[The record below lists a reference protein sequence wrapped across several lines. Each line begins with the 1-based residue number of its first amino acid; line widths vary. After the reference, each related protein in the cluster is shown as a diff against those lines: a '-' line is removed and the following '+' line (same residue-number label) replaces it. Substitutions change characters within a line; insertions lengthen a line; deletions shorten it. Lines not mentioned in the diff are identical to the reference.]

1 MSKFFAQ
8 MRARLPELSMVAI
21 ASLVVTGLIV
31 SIRQSGGLQVLELAA
46 YDRLM
51 QLRPGQGPDH
61 RLLVV
66 GITEADIKAQN
77 HWPMMDQV
85 LERLLGQLERYQ
97 PRAIGLDIYRDLP
110 VGTGQA
116 GLIARLKHSDRIF
129 VITKIGTQNDLAIAP
144 PPGIAVSQIGFND
157 VVVDPGGVI
166 RRNLL
171 FQAGDKGP
179 LFSFSLRLALRYLQD
194 QGITAAA
201 SPDNPSHM
209 KLGPTVFT
217 PLQPDD
223 GSYVEMDTQGYQIL
237 LNYRSARHSI
247 PMVTLTQVLQNR
259 VDPRLIRNRII
270 LVGTTAESGKDFF
283 YTPYSSGLTDQQRM
297 PGVVI
302 HAQMVSQF
310 LDAALGK
317 RRLFWFWTEAAEM
330 LWIAGWAIAGGLLAW
345 QIRHPLVLALSAG
358 VALALLVGLCYWLF
372 LQAGW
377 IPLVPAA
384 LALVGTGGSV
394 ITYTAQ
400 QAQQQQQ
407 MVMRLLGQN
416 TSPEIAETLW
426 QRRDDLLKDGKLSG
440 QKLIATLL
448 FTDLKGF
455 SAISERLPPEA
466 LLDWLNEYLEE
477 LTQVVQSHQG
487 VINKFT
493 GDGLMAVFGVP
504 IPREDPKE
512 IAADA
517 QRAVA
522 CAMVMGERLQH
533 LNLIWQHRGLPEVEM
548 RVGIFTGAIVV
559 GSLGSKTRLEYGV
572 IGDSVNTA
580 SRLESVDK
588 HRQPTPCRVL
598 IAHETLVQLQGKY
611 EVEPWGPLAL
621 KGKEQTIKVYRVIGP
636 VLKNQ

>member
-1 MSKFFAQ
+1 
-8 MRARLPELSMVAI
+8 
-21 ASLVVTGLIV
+21 
-31 SIRQSGGLQVLELAA
+31 
-46 YDRLM
+46 
-51 QLRPGQGPDH
+51 
-61 RLLVV
+61 
-66 GITEADIKAQN
+66 
-77 HWPMMDQV
+77 
-85 LERLLGQLERYQ
+85 
-97 PRAIGLDIYRDLP
+97 
-110 VGTGQA
+110 
-116 GLIARLKHSDRIF
+116 
-129 VITKIGTQNDLAIAP
+129 
-144 PPGIAVSQIGFND
+144 
-157 VVVDPGGVI
+157 
-166 RRNLL
+166 
-171 FQAGDKGP
+171 
-179 LFSFSLRLALRYLQD
+179 
-194 QGITAAA
+194 
-201 SPDNPSHM
+201 
-209 KLGPTVFT
+209 
-217 PLQPDD
+217 
-223 GSYVEMDTQGYQIL
+223 
-237 LNYRSARHSI
+237 
-247 PMVTLTQVLQNR
+247 
-259 VDPRLIRNRII
+259 
-270 LVGTTAESGKDFF
+270 
-283 YTPYSSGLTDQQRM
+283 
-297 PGVVI
+297 
-302 HAQMVSQF
+302 
-310 LDAALGK
+310 
-317 RRLFWFWTEAAEM
+317 
-330 LWIAGWAIAGGLLAW
+330 
-345 QIRHPLVLALSAG
+345 
-358 VALALLVGLCYWLF
+358 
-372 LQAGW
+372 
-377 IPLVPAA
+377 
-384 LALVGTGGSV
+384 
-394 ITYTAQ
+394 
-400 QAQQQQQ
+400 

-504 IPREDPKE
+504 IPREDPKA